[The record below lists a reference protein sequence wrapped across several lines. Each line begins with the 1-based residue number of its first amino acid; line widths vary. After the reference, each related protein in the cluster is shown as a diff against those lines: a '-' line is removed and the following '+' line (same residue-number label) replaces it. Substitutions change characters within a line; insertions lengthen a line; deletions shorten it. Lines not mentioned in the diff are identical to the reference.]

1 MSEQAFE
8 VRTQDGVID
17 GYFYAPPSGKGP
29 GVIQLTDIAGIR
41 PANRELAQRLA
52 ADGYAVFLPNVFY
65 RTGRPPLFD
74 FPPSFGDERTT
85 KRFGELVKP
94 LTLDAIA
101 RDAAALTEYVA
112 NSPAVKSSK
121 IGVVGY
127 CFTGSMA
134 MRYAATCPDRVAAAA
149 SFHGGGL
156 YNDQATSP
164 HLVLPQIKARLYF
177 GHAVEDRSMPAA
189 AIEKLEEALAAWGGK
204 YTSETYAGA
213 KHGWTSADG
222 PVYNE
227 AQAERAYAALK
238 QLFDD
243 TLR

>member
-1 MSEQAFE
+1 MSEQALE
-8 VRTQDGVID
+8 VRTPDGVID
-17 GYFYAPPSGKGP
+17 GYFYPPPSGKGP
-29 GVIQLTDIAGIR
+29 GVIQLTDIVGIR

-52 ADGYAVFLPNVFY
+52 ADGYAVFLPNIFY

-94 LTLDAIA
+94 LSLDAIA
-101 RDAAALTEYVA
+101 RDAVALTDYVA
-112 NSPAVKSSK
+112 NSPAVNASK
-121 IGVVGY
+121 LGVVGY

-134 MRYAATCPDRVAAAA
+134 MRYAATCPDRVAAVA

-156 YNDQATSP
+156 YNDQPTSP

-177 GHAVEDRSMPAA
+177 GHAVEDRTMPAP
-189 AIEKLEEALAAWGGK
+189 AIEKLEQALAAWGGK
-204 YTSETYAGA
+204 YDSETYEGA
-213 KHGWTSADG
+213 KHGWTSADAA
-222 PVYNE
+222 VYNE
-227 AQAERAYAALK
+227 AQAERAYATLK
-238 QLFDD
+238 KLFDD